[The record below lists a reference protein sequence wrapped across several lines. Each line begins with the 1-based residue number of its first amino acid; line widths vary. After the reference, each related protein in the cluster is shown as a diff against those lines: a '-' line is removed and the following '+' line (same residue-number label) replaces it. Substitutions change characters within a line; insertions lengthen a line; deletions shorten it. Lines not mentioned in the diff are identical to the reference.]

1 MSGAVLAVSG
11 LEAGYGALQILFGID
26 LAVGPREHV
35 LVFGPNGAGKST
47 FVKALVGL
55 VRPSAGSIRLNGRE
69 VAGEAPEDLVAAGLA
84 YVPQVGNVFSSLTV
98 HENLEIGSA
107 VLAQRRRAGRI
118 EAMYDLFPILR
129 QRRAQAAGSMS
140 GGERQMLAVARAL
153 IPEPSLI
160 LLDEPSAGVAPR
172 LVDEIF
178 RMIAGLRSIGTAVL
192 MVEQNAKRAL
202 AHVDRGIVLES
213 GRVRFADTAEALLAS
228 DEIDALYFGSRRE
241 AGGTAI

>member
-1 MSGAVLAVSG
+1 MSAPALEVSG
-11 LEAGYGALQILFGID
+11 LEAGYGALQILFGVD
-26 LAVGPREHV
+26 LTVTTHEHV

-69 VAGEAPEDLVAAGLA
+69 VAGDVPEDLIASGLA
-84 YVPQVGNVFSSLTV
+84 YVPQVGNVFPSLTV

-107 VLAQRRRAGRI
+107 VLPTRRRAGRI
-118 EAMYDLFPILR
+118 GAMYDLFPVLR
-129 QRRAQAAGSMS
+129 QRRSQSAGSMS

-153 IPEPSLI
+153 IPEPSLLI
-160 LLDEPSAGVAPR
+160 LDEPSAGVAPR
-172 LVDEIF
+172 LVEEIF
-178 RMIAGLRSIGTAVL
+178 RMVSGLRAVGTTIL

-213 GRVRFADTAEALLAS
+213 GRVRFADTAAALLAS
-228 DEIDALYFGSRRE
+228 DEIDALYFGSKRE
-241 AGGTAI
+241 

>member
-1 MSGAVLAVSG
+1 MSAPALEVSG
-11 LEAGYGALQILFGID
+11 LEAGYGALQILFGVD
-26 LAVGPREHV
+26 LTVATHEHV

-69 VAGEAPEDLVAAGLA
+69 VAGDAPENLIASGLA
-84 YVPQVGNVFSSLTV
+84 YVPQVGNVFPSLTV

-107 VLAQRRRAGRI
+107 VLPTRRRAGRI
-118 EAMYDLFPILR
+118 EAMYDLFPVLR
-129 QRRAQAAGSMS
+129 QRRSQSAGSMS

-153 IPEPSLI
+153 IPEPSLLI
-160 LLDEPSAGVAPR
+160 LDEPSAGVAPR
-172 LVDEIF
+172 LVEEIF
-178 RMIAGLRSIGTAVL
+178 RMVSGLRAVGTTIL

-213 GRVRFADTAEALLAS
+213 GSVRFADTAAALLAS
-228 DEIDALYFGSRRE
+228 DEIDALYFGSKRE
-241 AGGTAI
+241 